1 MKFRYYDVEMEIDP
15 NRWVLVNWK
24 LQRSYIVLMP
34 KSEMNKRECEVEKKK
49 ERNVIK

>member
-24 LQRSYIVLMP
+24 LQHSYIVYRFDA
-34 KSEMNKRECEVEKKK
+34 EIRNECEVEKKK